1 MQSQICISIT
11 IMKINAKVIQ
21 ITFSWLLEIISFLQL
36 LNVIVKCLRFLSYLS
51 NEECRMLEFNTL
63 DQFGI
68 NIQFSPHDRNLLAF
82 VSGSHYGIQGQ
93 GQVSVINFDLTENR
107 IREVKKWICT
117 DVQTDLDWNPK
128 SENIFITSSGDGSIR
143 YNKNMFFW

>member
-1 MQSQICISIT
+1 
-11 IMKINAKVIQ
+11 
-21 ITFSWLLEIISFLQL
+21 
-36 LNVIVKCLRFLSYLS
+36 
-51 NEECRMLEFNTL
+51 MLEFNTL

-143 YNKNMFFW
+143 YKKNMCFGKYSMIFNSNDVARYVLKTLWHFKFNDPDEFLYQE